1 VDCLEFVLVTFLH
14 VDDLHIVILVIVLI
28 GIQNLLSFYSHVV
41 VGLDDW
47 SIGQFIPQ
55 LVLLPELIVL
65 VHIDHHSY
73 RKEDDCIY
81 HHAGTGVLEFWDIP
95 CEVFFQV
102 DHIVSSVSYQRQA
115 LVEWIEG
122 VQKQDTRDH

>member
-81 HHAGTGVLEFWDIP
+81 QQAWTGVLELWQESW
-95 CEVFFQV
+95 EVVLQIRN
-102 DHIVSSVSYQRQA
+102 IVSFIGNQLQA
-115 LVEWIEG
+115 LVEWVEG
-122 VQKQDTRDH
+122 IQEQNT